1 MRNDYTD
8 NRKQA
13 NESIPEVVKPLEEFG
28 LFIEG
33 IIKTTRKLNK
43 KQKGG
48 FLGMLLGLLVANLL
62 ANMFP
67 GKAKIPGR
75 AVIRAGKGTIRA
87 GLDIKIKI
95 QKYYQ

>member
-1 MRNDYTD
+1 
-8 NRKQA
+8 
-13 NESIPEVVKPLEEFG
+13 
-28 LFIEG
+28 
-33 IIKTTRKLNK
+33 
-43 KQKGG
+43 
-48 FLGMLLGLLVANLL
+48 MLLGLLVANSL